1 MPHGPGIAEPYDF
14 VPDPFDLMGNFLESN
29 VVFLNVHPQKVFEEV
44 QHESHMYDVK
54 LVDTVDPAVLLTSP
68 QGTPGPL
75 LSDTI
80 PTTDTKVQK
89 VPDNWIHDMDK
100 GRHVKRTPPDFGQL
114 RRYFLWSPAEII
126 KKAFECTTH
135 TATASTDAPFRHHAK
150 SRNPDHNVPRRLEP
164 ATTEYIYSDTP
175 AVASGVTGYQ
185 LFIGRKTRVADVYPA
200 KSTKSFSKTLLDNIR
215 ERGAMDQLISDSA
228 PDEVSNKVK
237 DILRSLLISK
247 YQSSPGDQ
255 HQDYA
260 ENQWQYIKQQT
271 NNAMNCTGAP
281 AFAWLLA
288 IMYVCY
294 IMNRI
299 AVEGSDFET
308 PLFCLT
314 GQRPDISMIFLFY
327 FWQPVYYTARNMDKP
342 FPSSTLEEKGR
353 FVGLSENVGD
363 VMTFK
368 VLTASNKV
376 VNTRYVRAA
385 QSGELNWRVEAP
397 KGEEIE
403 YIKSTH
409 ELRMKRIYDYVRKN
423 PKSAVRFRT
432 HKPDFFNFEYKE
444 YDWAYSVY
452 GNVREQIPE
461 NLDDPLGESVIVWA
475 YTDANLYHDYVTGRA
490 TTGIILFINGTPVE
504 WMSKRQRVTETAT
517 YGSEFTAARICTDL
531 TVSVRQELRYFGVPV
546 EKVSYMFG
554 DNKSVITSSTI
565 PHSSLN
571 KQHNALNYHC
581 VREAVVSGFLW
592 FIHVVSP
599 ENVSDVLSK
608 HCGFQ
613 EFWPH
618 IQPILFWKGDT
629 MDCPQPKR
637 TPKQKGPSLEE
648 LYFT

>member
-1 MPHGPGIAEPYDF
+1 
-14 VPDPFDLMGNFLESN
+14 
-29 VVFLNVHPQKVFEEV
+29 
-44 QHESHMYDVK
+44 
-54 LVDTVDPAVLLTSP
+54 
-68 QGTPGPL
+68 
-75 LSDTI
+75 
-80 PTTDTKVQK
+80 
-89 VPDNWIHDMDK
+89 
-100 GRHVKRTPPDFGQL
+100 
-114 RRYFLWSPAEII
+114 
-126 KKAFECTTH
+126 
-135 TATASTDAPFRHHAK
+135 
-150 SRNPDHNVPRRLEP
+150 
-164 ATTEYIYSDTP
+164 
-175 AVASGVTGYQ
+175 
-185 LFIGRKTRVADVYPA
+185 
-200 KSTKSFSKTLLDNIR
+200 
-215 ERGAMDQLISDSA
+215 
-228 PDEVSNKVK
+228 
-237 DILRSLLISK
+237 
-247 YQSSPGDQ
+247 
-255 HQDYA
+255 
-260 ENQWQYIKQQT
+260 
-271 NNAMNCTGAP
+271 
-281 AFAWLLA
+281 
-288 IMYVCY
+288 
-294 IMNRI
+294 
-299 AVEGSDFET
+299 
-308 PLFCLT
+308 
-314 GQRPDISMIFLFY
+314 
-327 FWQPVYYTARNMDKP
+327 
-342 FPSSTLEEKGR
+342 
-353 FVGLSENVGD
+353 
-363 VMTFK
+363 TFK

-461 NLDDPLGESVIVWA
+461 NLDDPLGKSVIVWA